1 MQLPRQVTG
10 PLCRHPAHPLPGG
23 AWLKV
28 GRAER
33 GKREGRAAPGPR
45 GRQRRGTEGRPD
57 RRSQSPRENRW
68 KGYFFLSPQLRRR
81 KKWLQAKRLLIY
93 THTPELL
100 GRPISSHAG
109 TKGER
114 ASEQGAGRQNW
125 GSAEEP
131 RAGRPLPPR
140 PPPGPRCPL
149 PAARALTAGDPG
161 AASPPDRPRR
171 QPGAS
176 PPPPPAAP
184 RRRRRRLPPSVSAET
199 PPPSAA
205 ASRAAG
211 HVTAPRDRR
220 LPERTRGGWCRP
232 LRAGERGSERRGARA
247 RGAVSSLPRAARS
260 APATA
265 TAPGGSQVLA
275 ASGVFTRDRVRGCQR
290 GPEVDIRPTPRRRSP
305 GAAREHTAACT
316 MSQRGSRG
324 NSHSSTSGGVAAV
337 TAVLPPVA
345 FREKRIRSVI

>member
-45 GRQRRGTEGRPD
+45 GWQRRGTEGRPD
-57 RRSQSPRENRW
+57 RQSQSPRENRW

-114 ASEQGAGRQNW
+114 ASERGAGRQNW

-140 PPPGPRCPL
+140 PPPCPRRPGPHGR
-149 PAARALTAGDPG
+149 
-161 AASPPDRPRR
+161 RPRR
-171 QPGAS
+171 SLTSRAAVAAARCLSAS
-176 PPPPPAAP
+176 ASGSPSAPPPPP
-184 RRRRRRLPPSVSAET
+184 PPSVSAET

-205 ASRAAG
+205 ARWAAG
-211 HVTAPRDRR
+211 HVTAPRDRH

-232 LRAGERGSERRGARA
+232 LRAGEQGSERRGARA
-247 RGAVSSLPRAARS
+247 PGAVSSLPRAARS

-290 GPEVDIRPTPRRRSP
+290 
-305 GAAREHTAACT
+305 ARKW
-316 MSQRGSRG
+316 
-324 NSHSSTSGGVAAV
+324 TSGRLHGVAHPEPLAS
-337 TAVLPPVA
+337 TRRLVL
-345 FREKRIRSVI
+345 